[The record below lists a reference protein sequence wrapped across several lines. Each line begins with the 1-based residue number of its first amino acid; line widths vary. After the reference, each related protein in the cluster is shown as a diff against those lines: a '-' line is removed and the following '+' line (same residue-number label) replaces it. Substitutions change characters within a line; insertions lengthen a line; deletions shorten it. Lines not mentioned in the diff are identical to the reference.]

1 MKKIS
6 FLFAVMITTVVS
18 AQWSPTG
25 TSLTSNIFRSG
36 SVGVGYTTTPSFGTN
51 KFLVNGNSYFSG
63 NLGIGTTT
71 PSEKVD
77 INGNI
82 TAKQALFFNSAPN
95 GTNYATWADRFRA
108 SIALTAGTKLF
119 DQGVPYG
126 VFSIYDFPD
135 NPSDAYTPNPTVF
148 LNVSDRAAKTR
159 LRFYAEQGDETGF
172 RINGKNSD
180 VVFRIFDSGNDND
193 VYLDMPKSNSRV
205 VIAGWG
211 DYLPQHKLVVRGSS
225 MIEGNILTDS
235 NIGIGTSNFTDGTDS
250 YRLSVNGAVRA
261 NRVRVY
267 TDWADYVF
275 EKDYYLPTLEE
286 VENHINEKGHLI
298 DIPSAS
304 EVEEKGIELGEMNKL
319 LLQKIEE
326 LTLYI
331 ITLNKEVE
339 QLKEQIKK

>member
-1 MKKIS
+1 MKKVFFTLLNCFCFFS
-6 FLFAVMITTVVS
+6 VF

-25 TSLTSNIFRSG
+25 TSLTSNIFRTG
-36 SVGVGYTTTPSFGTN
+36 SVGVGYTTAPSFGTN
-51 KFLVNGNSYFSG
+51 KFLVNGNSYFYG
-63 NLGIGTTT
+63 NVGIGTTT

-77 INGNI
+77 II
-82 TAKQALFFNSAPN
+82 
-95 GTNYATWADRFRA
+95 GTLKSTKGIFYND
-108 SIALTAGTKLF
+108 LVDGT
-119 DQGVPYG
+119 
-126 VFSIYDFPD
+126 I
-135 NPSDAYTPNPTVF
+135 F
-148 LNVSDRAAKTR
+148 L
-159 LRFYAEQGDETGF
+159 
-172 RINGKNSD
+172 
-180 VVFRIFDSGNDND
+180 NDND
-193 VYLDMPKSNSRV
+193 RFLRSATIMAGPLLNSQTGARTFQFFDFPESNLESSSSIFFSLGNRNYKRRFTFTATTNSSSVLLVHDKNQDIVFRLNDDGMDNIFLDMPKLNSRV

-211 DYLPQHKLVVRGSS
+211 DYLPEHKLVVRGSS

-235 NIGIGTSNFTDGTDS
+235 NVGIGTSNFTDGTDI

-275 EKDYYLPTLEE
+275 EKDYNLPTLEE
-286 VENHINEKGHLI
+286 VENHIKEKGHLI

-331 ITLNKEVE
+331 IQINKE
-339 QLKEQIKK
+339 LNDIKSNQNR